1 MIRIS
6 GIVRL
11 PDDPDSGIKAVLQI
25 TNDRLLLKHAR
36 TCLGEWP
43 LAEVGVTHL
52 SEQTFELD
60 IAGERIH
67 FLPSNPQLFESLEF
81 VLNAM
86 RPLEKHHQKRTH
98 RKEPHP
104 AHMPLVGPAT
114 EYVVTPEDRGTRRY
128 DEPAEEHIEIDLTVE
143 RMTPSGLHRAASRTR
158 HFGAAARDQLRQTGI
173 WPLDRLKALSAEDS
187 VPIEHEH
194 TYGAVTVQADL
205 VRRVC
210 TGCGHVSLALVDDS
224 PADEVGRTR

>member
-25 TNDRLLLKHAR
+25 TNDRLTLKHAR
-36 TCLGEWP
+36 TSLGEWALP
-43 LAEVGVTHL
+43 EVRVKRL
-52 SEQTFELD
+52 SGETFEFD

-86 RPLEKHHQKRTH
+86 RPLKPHRKRTH

-104 AHMPLVGPAT
+104 AQVPLVGPAT
-114 EYVVTPEDRGTRRY
+114 EYVVTPKTRGTRRH
-128 DEPAEEHIEIDLTVE
+128 DEPAGEHVEIDLTAE
-143 RMTPSGLHRAASRTR
+143 PMRSGGLHRVASRTR
-158 HFGAAARDQLRQTGI
+158 HLGTTARDQLRQTGV
-173 WPLDRLKALSAEDS
+173 WPLDRLKALRAEDS
-187 VPIEHEH
+187 LPIEHEH
-194 TYGAVTVQADL
+194 TYGAVTIQAEIA
-205 VRRVC
+205 RRVC

-224 PADEVGRTR
+224 PTDEAGRTK